1 MTRVVWD
8 AVGTRYHQYGVDRG
22 MLYVGSSA
30 GVPWSG
36 LTSIEQRPTNGT
48 ATPYYI
54 DGEKYLNLPS
64 AEEYEATINAITY
77 PDQFGV
83 CDGSVQATGA
93 TGLFVMNQLR
103 VPFGLSYRTLT
114 GNGLTD
120 PAFTYKIHIVY
131 GALAEPSPRV
141 KASISDQTTPMLFS
155 WHITTTPSLSTGYK
169 NTAHVVL
176 DSRIASSGA
185 VSAVEDILYGS
196 VSTSP
201 RLPLLAELITVV
213 NSH

>member
-36 LTSIEQRPTNGT
+36 LTSVEEHPANGT
-48 ATPYYI
+48 ATAYYI

-64 AEEYEATINAITY
+64 AEEFEATINAITY

-83 CDGSVQATGA
+83 CDGTVQAGA
-93 TGLFVMNQLR
+93 TGLFVKNQ
-103 VPFGLSYRTLT
+103 PKTSFGFSYRTLT
-114 GNGLTD
+114 GNGLTE
-120 PAFTYKIHIVY
+120 PSFTYKVHIIY
-131 GALAEPSPRV
+131 NALADPSVRNNV
-141 KASISDQTTPMLFS
+141 SVSDAASPTTFS
-155 WHITTTPSLSTGYK
+155 WNITTTPSLSTGYR

-176 DSRIASSGA
+176 DSRVASSGA
-185 VSAVEDILYGS
+185 ISAVEDILYGS
-196 VSTSP
+196 ASTSP